1 MYMQMMQNMLQNPEM
16 IQMALNSPQMRQMAQ
31 NNPMMQQML
40 NNPQLLQQMLN
51 PETLQMMSNLFQSM
65 ENANNNIN
73 PPWIPP
79 LDLFLKRMITLEY
92 R

>member
-1 MYMQMMQNMLQNPEM
+1 
-16 IQMALNSPQMRQMAQ
+16 
-31 NNPMMQQML
+31 MMQQML

-73 PPWIPP
+73 PP
-79 LDLFLKRMITLEY
+79 
-92 R
+92 